1 MAAGTLNLTIEQ
13 GAKFSR
19 LLTWQDSNG
28 GLIDVSDY
36 EARMEIRATTD
47 SDTVLFKLLS
57 TGGTSADGTI
67 TLGATAGTIL
77 LEIGADLTETIT
89 TWSSGVYDLEL
100 YIAADVTDVTRLIQ
114 GSITVSPEVTRS

>member
-19 LLTWQDSNG
+19 LLTWQDAAG
-28 GLIDVSDY
+28 DPIDVSSY
-36 EARMEIRATTD
+36 EARMQIRATTD
-47 SDTVLFKLLS
+47 STAVLFKLLS

-67 TLGATAGTIL
+67 TLGGAAGTIL

-100 YIAADVTDVTRLIQ
+100 YVAADVTDVTRLVQ
-114 GSITVSPEVTRS
+114 GSVTVSPEVTRP